1 MIAEKISS
9 VIKADKILVLDKGE
23 LVGTGTH
30 HELLKT
36 SLVYQ
41 EIYNA
46 QLSKVGG
53 QINERI

>member
-53 QINERI
+53 K